1 MLFRNIDSKIRP
13 SYFGRSSDFF
23 YFHGENLKYYDVNS
37 LYPYAMLLDMPVK
50 YLATITGY
58 SLKNLKLD
66 DVFGFVEAIVT
77 CPILFFLIIY
87 LQFNIK

>member
-1 MLFRNIDSKIRP
+1 
-13 SYFGRSSDFF
+13 
-23 YFHGENLKYYDVNS
+23 
-37 LYPYAMLLDMPVK
+37 MLLDMPVK

-87 LQFNIK
+87 LFI